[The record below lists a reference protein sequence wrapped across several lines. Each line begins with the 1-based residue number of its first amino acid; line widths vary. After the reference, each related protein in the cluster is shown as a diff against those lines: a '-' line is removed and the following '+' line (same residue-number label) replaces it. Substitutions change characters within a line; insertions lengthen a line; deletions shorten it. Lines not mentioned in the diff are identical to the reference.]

1 VSIVWNAHRVSAGL
15 DEIERARPALF
26 DRIKKLLDEYHG
38 VGRSERYYDI
48 LLGDFVERYLHL
60 VFVATQDLKSE
71 IESLAKTGAIE
82 GAGEGSSE
90 SSSEG
95 DFSKVNFQTIRTTLE
110 FFSDYAKLPT
120 LTLKTLRA
128 LTELGTPGVLV
139 SRDQLFVK
147 NSVSSGRRDKI
158 IVSLLRALRSA
169 KSARVL
175 FVRPFSGRI
184 PLSWVGAMASW
195 RAWAAH
201 DELEIKY
208 LVEVSPDSAWRESKI
223 LKIDDDSSLSEIS
236 CALISV
242 YLPASLVEAFESI
255 RRLVVEARPNRP
267 DYLYSSQSLWNHLE
281 FKILAAEWCE
291 LGTKLHYHQH
301 GGWYGLDDL
310 HVGERF
316 ECRVSDSYY
325 TWGWSRGDE
334 RTRLLSPLITSA
346 RSKKKSCDS
355 LICFDQP
362 PQIYRL
368 QYFPLPGTLQTM
380 YDQVSEFTKLRESK
394 TDLKIRMFP
403 GDYGDAQR
411 QAIVTANPAAQFGNT
426 GDIFDQYSIS
436 RIVFHSYL
444 GTSWLETLGI
454 NTPTICFYDPDAYK
468 FRSDAKSLIEALIQV
483 GILHISGRSAASHAN
498 KIDGNVQSW
507 WLSTDVQLARTNFA
521 EKFANFSTDWKSQWQ
536 REFSELLKS

>member
-1 VSIVWNAHRVSAGL
+1 MSIVWNAHRVSAGL
-15 DEIERARPALF
+15 DEIERARPVLF
-26 DRIKKLLDEYHG
+26 DRIKKLLDDYHG
-38 VGRSERYYDI
+38 VVRSERYYDI

-60 VFVATQDLKSE
+60 VYVATQDLKSE
-71 IESLAKTGAIE
+71 IESLAKAGASK
-82 GAGEGSSE
+82 GASEGSSE
-90 SSSEG
+90 GSSE
-95 DFSKVNFQTIRTTLE
+95 DDSSKVNFQTIRTTLE
-110 FFSDYAKLPT
+110 FFSDYAKLPA

-128 LTELGTPGVLV
+128 LTEFGTPGVLV
-139 SRDQLFVK
+139 ATDAIVIK
-147 NSVSSGRRDKI
+147 NSVSGGRRDKI
-158 IVSLLRALRSA
+158 IVSLLRVLRSA

-223 LKIDDDSSLSEIS
+223 SKIDSNSSLSEIS
-236 CALISV
+236 RALISV
-242 YLPASLVEAFESI
+242 FLPASLVEAFEPI
-255 RRLVVEARPNRP
+255 RRHVVEARPNRP
-267 DYLYSSQSLWNHLE
+267 DHLYSSQSLWNHIE

-316 ECRVSDSYY
+316 ECRVADTYF
-325 TWGWSRGDE
+325 TWGWSRGDA
-334 RTRLLSPLITSA
+334 RTRVLSPLITSP
-346 RSKKKSCDS
+346 RSQKKSCDS

-362 PQIYRL
+362 QQIYRL

-380 YDQVSEFTKLRESK
+380 YDQVSEFIKIRESK
-394 TDLKIRMFP
+394 TELKIRMFP

-426 GDIFDQYSIS
+426 GDIFSQYSVS

-444 GTSWLETLGI
+444 GTSWLETLGT

-468 FRSDAKSLIEALIQV
+468 FRSDAKSLIEALTQV
-483 GILHISGRSAASHAN
+483 GILHTSGRSAAIHAN
-498 KIDGNVQSW
+498 KIDRNVQSW

-536 REFSELLKS
+536 REFSDFLKS

>member
-1 VSIVWNAHRVSAGL
+1 MSIVWNAHRVSAGL
-15 DEIERARPALF
+15 DEIEIARPALF
-26 DRIKKLLDEYHG
+26 DRIKRLLDEYHG
-38 VGRSERYYDI
+38 VVRSERYYDI

-60 VFVATQDLKSE
+60 VYVATQDLKAE
-71 IESLAKTGAIE
+71 IESLAKTGSS
-82 GAGEGSSE
+82 EGSSE
-90 SSSEG
+90 DDS
-95 DFSKVNFQTIRTTLE
+95 SKVNFQTIRTTLE
-110 FFSDYAKLPT
+110 FFSDYATLPT

-128 LTELGTPGVLV
+128 LTKFGIPGVLV
-139 SRDQLFVK
+139 SRDAIVIK
-147 NSVSSGRRDKI
+147 NSVSGGRRDKI
-158 IVSLLRALRSA
+158 IVRLLRVLRSA

-184 PLSWVGAMASW
+184 PLSWIGAMASW

-223 LKIDDDSSLSEIS
+223 LKIDNDSSLSEIS

-242 YLPASLVEAFESI
+242 YLPVSLVEAFQPI

-267 DYLYSSQSLWNHLE
+267 DHLYSSQSLWTHIE

-301 GGWYGLDDL
+301 GGWYGLDDS
-310 HVGERF
+310 HVGEQF
-316 ECRVSDSYY
+316 ECRVSDTYF
-325 TWGWSRGDE
+325 TWGWSRGDDH
-334 RTRLLSPLITSA
+334 TRVLSPLITSP
-346 RSKKKSCDS
+346 RSQKKYCDS

-362 PQIYRL
+362 QQIYRL

-380 YDQVSEFTKLRESK
+380 YEQVSEFVEIRESK
-394 TDLKIRMFP
+394 TNLKIRMFP
-403 GDYGDAQR
+403 GNYGNVQR
-411 QAIVTANPAAQFGNT
+411 QAIVAAKPDAQFGNS
-426 GDIFDQYSIS
+426 GDIFDQYSVS

-468 FRSDAKSLIEALIQV
+468 FRSDAKFLIEALTQV
-483 GILHISGRSAASHAN
+483 GILHTSGRSAATHAN

-521 EKFANFSTDWKSQWQ
+521 EKFANFSTDWMSQWQ
-536 REFSELLKS
+536 REFNELLKS

>member
-38 VGRSERYYDI
+38 VSRSERYYDI

-325 TWGWSRGDE
+325 TWGWSRGVE
-334 RTRLLSPLITSA
+334 HTRVLSPLITSA

-411 QAIVTANPAAQFGNT
+411 KAIVTANPAAQFGNT

-444 GTSWLETLGI
+444 GTSWLETLGT
-454 NTPTICFYDPDAYK
+454 NTPTICFYDPDSYK

-498 KIDGNVQSW
+498 KIDGNVEDW

-536 REFSELLKS
+536 CEFSELLKS

>member
-15 DEIERARPALF
+15 DEIEIARPALF
-26 DRIKKLLDEYHG
+26 DRIKRLLDEYHG
-38 VGRSERYYDI
+38 VVRSERYYDI

-60 VFVATQDLKSE
+60 VYVATQDLKAE
-71 IESLAKTGAIE
+71 IESLAKSGSS
-82 GAGEGSSE
+82 EGSSE
-90 SSSEG
+90 D

-110 FFSDYAKLPT
+110 FFSDYATLPT

-128 LTELGTPGVLV
+128 LTKFGTSGVLV
-139 SRDQLFVK
+139 SRDELIIK
-147 NSVSSGRRDKI
+147 NSAPSGRRDKI
-158 IVSLLRALRSA
+158 VVSVLRVLRSG

-184 PLSWVGAMASW
+184 PLSWIGAMASW

-223 LKIDDDSSLSEIS
+223 LKIDNDSSLSEIS

-242 YLPASLVEAFESI
+242 YLPVSLVEAFQPI

-267 DYLYSSQSLWNHLE
+267 DHLYSSQSLWTHIE

-301 GGWYGLDDL
+301 GGWYGLDDS
-310 HVGERF
+310 HVGEQF
-316 ECRVSDSYY
+316 ECRVSDTYF
-325 TWGWSRGDE
+325 TWGWSRGDDH
-334 RTRLLSPLITSA
+334 TRVLSPLITSP
-346 RSKKKSCDS
+346 RSQKKYCDS

-362 PQIYRL
+362 QQIYRL

-380 YDQVSEFTKLRESK
+380 YEQVSEFVEIRESK
-394 TDLKIRMFP
+394 TNLKIRMFP
-403 GDYGDAQR
+403 GDYGNVHR
-411 QAIVTANPAAQFGNT
+411 QAIVAAKPDAQFGNT
-426 GDIFDQYSIS
+426 GDIFDQYSVS

-468 FRSDAKSLIEALIQV
+468 FRSDAKFLIEALTQV
-483 GILHISGRSAASHAN
+483 GILHTSGRSAATHAN

-521 EKFANFSTDWKSQWQ
+521 EKFANFSTDWMSQWQ
-536 REFSELLKS
+536 REFNELLKS

>member
-15 DEIERARPALF
+15 DEIEIARPALF

-38 VGRSERYYDI
+38 VVRSERYYDI

-60 VFVATQDLKSE
+60 VYVATQDLKSE
-71 IESLAKTGAIE
+71 IESLTKSGAS
-82 GAGEGSSE
+82 EGSSE
-90 SSSEG
+90 GSNEDDS
-95 DFSKVNFQTIRTTLE
+95 SKVNFQTIRTTLE
-110 FFSDYAKLPT
+110 FFTDYAKLPT

-128 LTELGTPGVLV
+128 LTKFGTHGVLV
-139 SRDQLFVK
+139 SRDEIVIK
-147 NSVSSGRRDKI
+147 NSVSGGRRDKI
-158 IVSLLRALRSA
+158 ILSLLRVLRSK
-169 KSARVL
+169 KSAQVL
-175 FVRPFSGRI
+175 FIRPFSGRI
-184 PLSWVGAMASW
+184 PLSWIGAMASW

-208 LVEVSPDSAWRESKI
+208 LVKVSPDSAWRESKI
-223 LKIDDDSSLSEIS
+223 LKINKDSSFSEVS

-242 YLPASLVEAFESI
+242 FLPVSLVEAFEPI
-255 RRLVVEARPNRP
+255 HRLVVEARPNRP
-267 DYLYSSQSLWNHLE
+267 DHLYSSQSLWNHIE

-310 HVGERF
+310 HVGEQF
-316 ECRVSDSYY
+316 ECRVSDTYF
-325 TWGWSRGDE
+325 TWGWSRGDKH
-334 RTRLLSPLITSA
+334 THVLSPLVTSP
-346 RSKKKSCDS
+346 RSQKKSCDS

-362 PQIYRL
+362 QQIYRL

-380 YDQVSEFTKLRESK
+380 YEQVSEFLEIRESK
-394 TDLKIRMFP
+394 TNLKIRMFP
-403 GDYGDAQR
+403 GDYGNAQR
-411 QAIVTANPAAQFGNT
+411 QAIVAAKPNAQFGNN
-426 GDIFDQYSIS
+426 GDIFDQYSVS

-468 FRSDAKSLIEALIQV
+468 FRSDAESLIETLTRV
-483 GILHISGRSAASHAN
+483 GILHTSGLSAAMHAN

>member
-334 RTRLLSPLITSA
+334 RTRLLSPLIISA

-411 QAIVTANPAAQFGNT
+411 KAIVTANPAAQFGNT

-521 EKFANFSTDWKSQWQ
+521 EKFANFSTEWKSQWQ

>member
-1 VSIVWNAHRVSAGL
+1 MSIVWNAHRVSAGL

-128 LTELGTPGVLV
+128 LTQLGTPGVLV
-139 SRDQLFVK
+139 SRDQLIVK

-334 RTRLLSPLITSA
+334 RTRLLSPLIISA

-411 QAIVTANPAAQFGNT
+411 KAIVTANPAAQFGNT

>member
-38 VGRSERYYDI
+38 ASRSERYYDI

-71 IESLAKTGAIE
+71 IESLAKTGAN
-82 GAGEGSSE
+82 E

-411 QAIVTANPAAQFGNT
+411 KAIVTANPAAQFGNT

>member
-38 VGRSERYYDI
+38 VCRSERYYDI

-128 LTELGTPGVLV
+128 LTQLGTPGVLV
-139 SRDQLFVK
+139 SRDQLIVK

-158 IVSLLRALRSA
+158 IVSLLRGLRSA

-411 QAIVTANPAAQFGNT
+411 KAIVTANPAAQFGNT

-521 EKFANFSTDWKSQWQ
+521 EKFANFSAEWKSQWQ